1 MAQAQVIDNR
11 FAAEGSGFNRVT
23 NKTQAQQTK
32 ELMKIAAELM
42 ALKAVL
48 EGAKPEQADPRA
60 PASRAPTPRAPAAGS
75 PAPRG
80 KPIPVLP
87 EKGGRMN
94 PLILLYEAVGRS
106 QDSESQQQIID
117 SKTAESDVEREEAIY
132 TYWNVTPGEYHGH
145 KYSGELG
152 YYAAHVAYYAGKG
165 KKYSGEVSEWQTNFN
180 QASSTAQAYEGQSD
194 GAVQSAQNQTSGDAS
209 NNQKMVQ
216 MVGTIN
222 TILSSTA
229 QILAQGL
236 TS

>member
-32 ELMKIAAELM
+32 ELIKIAAELM
-42 ALKAVL
+42 AIKAVL
-48 EGAKPEQADPRA
+48 EGTKPEQADPRA
-60 PASRAPTPRAPAAGS
+60 SAARG
-75 PAPRG
+75 PAPRASAPG
-80 KPIPVLP
+80 AVPASAPP
-87 EKGGRMN
+87 EEGGRMN